1 MGRKS
6 KKEGIFVYVQLS
18 HFDVQQKLTQHC
30 KATIFQKGFFFLK
43 YTMHKASQVALVI
56 KNQPA
61 NTGDIREAGSIPGS
75 GRSLGG
81 GSGNSLQYSCLENP
95 TAENPDGLQSI
106 GSQRVGH
113 DWNDLAYRH
122 AFTNINSDYHVL
134 PQISRMYSFYNWQYH
149 LMNFSPLPF
158 HLHSLV
164 SIILFSITLSLTCFL
179 KDSIYTWRKD
189 CWTSL
194 KRKDLL
200 WEL

>member
-1 MGRKS
+1 MLLDSRNECSVVK
-6 KKEGIFVYVQLS
+6 QL
-18 HFDVQQKLTQHC
+18 
-30 KATIFQKGFFFLK
+30 FQKGFFFK
-43 YTMHKASQVALVI
+43 VYKRHQASQVALVI

-61 NTGDIREAGSIPGS
+61 NAGDIREAVSIPGS

-81 GSGNSLQYSCLENP
+81 GSGNSLQYYCLAHP
-95 TAENPDGLQSI
+95 TAKNPDRLQSI
-106 GSQRVGH
+106 GSQRVRH
-113 DWNDLAYRH
+113 DRNDLAYRH
-122 AFTNINSDYHVL
+122 AFININSDYHVL

-149 LMNFSPLPF
+149 LMNISPLPF
-158 HLHSLV
+158 HPHSLF
-164 SIILFSITLSLTCFL
+164 SIILFSTTLSLTCFF